1 MTLLEVHGLATAFE
15 HEHGAARAVDGVSF
29 TLEAGQVL
37 GLVGESGC
45 GKSVTALSLMRLV
58 PPPGRVVA
66 GEVLLE
72 GRELLALPERE
83 MRRLRGPGMAMI
95 FQEPMTSVNPV
106 LRVGS
111 QIAEAVRIHGGVGRR
126 AAWDRAV
133 ELLGEVGIPEPATRA
148 RDYPHQ
154 LSGGMR
160 QRVMIAMA
168 ISCSPKVLIADEP
181 TTALDVTIQAEILDL
196 LRTLRERHRMAV
208 LLITHDLGV
217 VAEQADAVAI
227 MYAGHIVEYANV
239 FEIFDRP
246 LHPYTQA
253 LFRSMPSLGGR
264 RERLEA
270 IGGQVPDPFHLPSG
284 CAFRDRC
291 PRAVAMCATAVPPLV
306 EKVAD
311 HRAACIRVEEFPRDP
326 A

>member
-58 PPPGRVVA
+58 PLPGRVVA

-95 FQEPMTSVNPV
+95 FQEPMTSLNPV

-196 LRTLRERHRMAV
+196 LRALRERHRMAV